1 MLGEKDD
8 WTPPAPCVALGNA
21 SGAEV
26 NVYPDS
32 YHDFDNPTGQVRV
45 RTDVPNGTHPG
56 QGVHVGPNPV
66 AREQAYARL
75 RELLRKA
82 FQ

>member
-1 MLGEKDD
+1 
-8 WTPPAPCVALGNA
+8 V
-21 SGAEV
+21 GAEV
-26 NVYPDS
+26 NLYPDS
-32 YHDFDNPTGQVRV
+32 YHDFDNPTGQVRL
-45 RTDVPNGTHPG
+45 RTDVPNGVHPG

-82 FQ
+82 FP